1 VRLNCDFAGG
11 YEVKAKYR
19 LWCDEEIDQL
29 KRLVASGASAVRTSV
44 ALKRSVVQIK
54 KKAREIG
61 VPFPSEADL
70 RTKRRHIL
78 QNSLSRPHAR
88 ERVRLSDET

>member
-1 VRLNCDFAGG
+1 MRLICDLAGT
-11 YEVKAKYR
+11 YEVKEKYR

-29 KRLVASGASAVRTSV
+29 TRLVASGASALRASV

-54 KKAREIG
+54 RKAREIG
-61 VPFPSEADL
+61 VPFPSEAEL
-70 RTKRRHIL
+70 RTKRRHIF

>member
-54 KKAREIG
+54 KKGAGDWR
-61 VPFPSEADL
+61 PFPVRSRFTNEASAHPSKF
-70 RTKRRHIL
+70 R
-78 QNSLSRPHAR
+78 Q
-88 ERVRLSDET
+88 